1 MGVEGEDQG
10 SHGPKSMMDR
20 LARASGAVYTC
31 VGMDGTG
38 CCWVKL
44 CQPAIL
50 VPSVHFTHLTPQT
63 MKSRQELPRNP
74 CLGTGA
80 THSGS
85 GSDHIN

>member
-38 CCWVKL
+38 CCWVTATLLDPGLEGLLK
-44 CQPAIL
+44 CQ
-50 VPSVHFTHLTPQT
+50 SV
-63 MKSRQELPRNP
+63 
-74 CLGTGA
+74 
-80 THSGS
+80 
-85 GSDHIN
+85 I